1 MLKKITLVVF
11 IIVASNAKA
20 QETHIKITEEK
31 FRNRLSLYAENHSE
45 TDYDVK
51 IIVTGKN
58 IRQSAR
64 KPRFIRVPSASKVLL
79 KTLILTRGK
88 QPSYTYNLVIN
99 DSLSSRALKMP
110 SVPIKIK
117 PKKQIIVYTT
127 KDCISCDSIIGSLS
141 RSKYLFRSFSLSE
154 KPLIRSRMAVALAN
168 TKTPLDSLRNPV
180 INLGGK
186 LYIDIDNYDTL
197 FERINKEK

>member
-1 MLKKITLVVF
+1 VLLIVV
-11 IIVASNAKA
+11 SNAKA
-20 QETHIKITEEK
+20 QETLIKITKEK
-31 FRNRLSLYAENHSE
+31 LRNRLSLYAENHSE

-51 IIVTGKN
+51 ITVTGKN

-64 KPRFIRVPSASKVLL
+64 KPRFRRVPSATKVLL

-88 QPSYTYNLVIN
+88 QPSYTYTLEIN
-99 DSLSSRALKMP
+99 DSLSARSLKMP
-110 SVPIKIK
+110 FVPIKIK

-127 KDCISCDSIIGSLS
+127 KDCISCDSIIGNLS
-141 RSKYLFRSFSLSE
+141 RSKYLFRSFLLSE
-154 KPLIRSRMAVALAN
+154 KLLIRNRMAAALAN

-180 INLGGK
+180 ISLGGR

-197 FERINKEK
+197 LERINNDK